1 MNDTLLIGFGNLGS
15 SITQAFLNKKKI
27 SILEKVKNFK
37 LLAKKKNGL
46 ISIYKNVDINFNKYK
61 YIMICVKP
69 ADLKKLTEKLH
80 HLIKTKNII
89 ISLVAGTKIPTLK
102 KLMSSKLSIVR
113 FMPNL
118 SIKYGESITAVY
130 SDNLSAKEKKNIE
143 KFSFLE
149 L

>member
-1 MNDTLLIGFGNLGS
+1 
-15 SITQAFLNKKKI
+15 
-27 SILEKVKNFK
+27 
-37 LLAKKKNGL
+37 
-46 ISIYKNVDINFNKYK
+46 
-61 YIMICVKP
+61 MICVKP